1 MFSGALWHDR
11 EFIKLWIGQ
20 TVSASGSA
28 ITSLALPT
36 AAILALHAGPLQVG
50 LLAAFQ
56 RVPFVFLT
64 LFAGVWLDRVR
75 RRPVM
80 IAADVGRALILAAVP
95 LAAFASA
102 LSMAELYVAAALLGT
117 CTVFFDVGVLAFL
130 PRLIGRDQLTEGYTK
145 LDTSFSIS
153 SLVGPGLGGLLIQAL
168 TAPVALLANSGT
180 YLVSAV
186 MLALIRR
193 SEPKLE
199 TLSEGSAVGRIR
211 DEIVEGLRWVFGHAI
226 LRSIV
231 LGLTFAWFG
240 FAMVQPLILVFA
252 YRSLHFT
259 PSLMGAILTVEG
271 VSGLVGLWT
280 SALVVRRLGV
290 GRTMWVTQLV
300 MAGALFAIPL
310 ARFGQPVIVMGAAL
324 VTFGV
329 AVTMQDLTQVTLR
342 QSLTPDRLQGRM
354 NSIFRLFYWGSTPLA
369 SFLGGVLG
377 DRIGPST
384 TITIGAALCL
394 VAVLGIRL
402 SAMGRLPQK
411 SVAAVT

>member
-1 MFSGALWHDR
+1 MLSGGLWHDR
-11 EFIKLWIGQ
+11 EFIKLWIGES
-20 TVSASGSA
+20 VSASGSA

-80 IAADVGRALILAAVP
+80 IATDIGRAVILAAVP

-102 LSMAELYVAAALLGT
+102 LSMAELYVAALLLGT

-130 PRLIGRDQLTEGYTK
+130 PGLIGRDQLTEGYTK

-153 SLVGPGLGGLLIQAL
+153 ALVGPGLGGLLIQAL
-168 TAPVALLANSGT
+168 TAPIALLANSGT
-180 YLVSAV
+180 YLISAV
-186 MLALIRR
+186 MLVLIRR
-193 SEPKLE
+193 PEPTLE
-199 TLSEGSAVGRIR
+199 ILSEGSAIARIR
-211 DEIVEGLRWVFGHAI
+211 HEIVEGLRWVFGHAI

-231 LGLTFAWFG
+231 LGFTFAWFG
-240 FAMVQPLILVFA
+240 IGMVQPLILVFA
-252 YRSLHFT
+252 YRNLHFA

-280 SALVVRRLGV
+280 SAWVVRRLGL
-290 GRTMWVTQLV
+290 GRTMWVTQV
-300 MAGALFAIPL
+300 VVAAALFAVPL
-310 ARFGQPVIVMGAAL
+310 ARFGQPVVVMCVAL

-329 AVTMQDLTQVTLR
+329 VMTIQDLNQVTLR
-342 QSLTPDRLQGRM
+342 QFLTPDRLQGRM
-354 NSIFRLFYWGSTPLA
+354 NSIFRLFYWGSTPVA
-369 SFLGGVLG
+369 SFLGGFLG
-377 DRIGPST
+377 DRLGPST
-384 TITIGAALCL
+384 TIEIGAGLCL
-394 VAVLGIRL
+394 IAVPVIGL
-402 SAMGRLPQK
+402 SAMGRLRQK
-411 SVAAVT
+411 AVAAVT

>member
-1 MFSGALWHDR
+1 MFSGALWRDR

-28 ITSLALPT
+28 VTSLALPT

-80 IAADVGRALILAAVP
+80 IVADVARAAILAAVP

-102 LSMAELYVAAALLGT
+102 LSIAELYIAAILLGT

-130 PRLIGRDQLTEGYTK
+130 PGLIGREQLPEGYTK

-153 SLVGPGLGGLLIQAL
+153 ALVGPGLGGLLIQAL
-168 TAPVALLANSGT
+168 TAPIALLANSVS

-186 MLALIRR
+186 MLLLIRR
-193 SEPKLE
+193 PEPDLDYVN
-199 TLSEGSAVGRIR
+199 EGSAIARIR
-211 DEIVEGLRWVFGHAI
+211 NEIVEGLRWVFGHAI

-240 FAMVQPLILVFA
+240 FGMVQPLILVFA
-252 YRSLHFT
+252 YRNLHFT
-259 PSLMGAILTVEG
+259 PSLMGAIFTIEG
-271 VSGLVGLWT
+271 VSGLAGLWA
-280 SALVVRRLGV
+280 SAIVVRRLGL
-290 GRTMWVTQLV
+290 GRTMWAMQLI
-300 MAGALFAIPL
+300 MAAALFVIPL
-310 ARFGQPVIVMGAAL
+310 ARFGAPVFVITVAL
-324 VTFGV
+324 ATFGV
-329 AVTMQDLTQVTLR
+329 AVTIQDLNQVTLR
-342 QSLTPDRLQGRM
+342 QFLTPDRLQGRM
-354 NSIFRLFYWGSTPLA
+354 NSIFRLFYWGSTPVA

-377 DRIGPST
+377 DRLGPST
-384 TITIGAALCL
+384 TIAIGAGLCL
-394 VAVLGIRL
+394 LAVPAIGL

>member
-1 MFSGALWHDR
+1 VFKGALWRDR
-11 EFIKLWIGQ
+11 EFVKLWIGQ

-80 IAADVGRALILAAVP
+80 IATDIARAVILAAVP

-102 LSMAELYVAAALLGT
+102 LSMADLYVAALLLGV

-130 PRLIGRDQLTEGYTK
+130 PGLIGRDQLPEGYTK

-153 SLVGPGLGGLLIQAL
+153 ALVGPGLGGLLIQAL
-168 TAPVALLANSGT
+168 TAPIALLANSVT

-186 MLALIRR
+186 MLLLIRR
-193 SEPKLE
+193 PEPTLE
-199 TLSEGSAVGRIR
+199 VFSEGSALGRIR

-231 LGLTFAWFG
+231 IGLTFAWFG

-252 YRSLHFT
+252 YRSLHFS
-259 PSLMGAILTVEG
+259 PSLMGAILTLEG
-271 VSGLVGLWT
+271 VSGIVGLWT
-280 SALVVRRLGV
+280 CAMVVRRLGL

-300 MAGALFAIPL
+300 MAAALLAIPL
-310 ARFGQPVIVMGAAL
+310 ARFGQPVVVMGAAL
-324 VTFGV
+324 VTFGA
-329 AVTMQDLTQVTLR
+329 AVTIQDLNQVTLR
-342 QSLTPDRLQGRM
+342 QFLTPDRLQGRM
-354 NSIFRLFYWGSTPLA
+354 NSIFRLFYWGSTPVA

-377 DRIGPST
+377 ERLGPST
-384 TITIGAALCL
+384 TITIGGGLCL
-394 VAVLGIRL
+394 IAVLGISL

-411 SVAAVT
+411 SIAAVT

>member
-1 MFSGALWHDR
+1 MFSGSLWHDR

-50 LLAAFQ
+50 LLAALQ

-80 IAADVGRALILAAVP
+80 IASDIGRAVILAAIP
-95 LAAFASA
+95 GAAFASV
-102 LSMAELYVAAALLGT
+102 LSMGALYIAAILLGV

-130 PRLIGRDQLTEGYTK
+130 PGLIGRDELPEGYTK

-153 SLVGPGLGGLLIQAL
+153 ALVGPGLGGVLIQAL
-168 TAPVALLANSGT
+168 TAPIALLANSAS
-180 YLVSAV
+180 YLISAV
-186 MLALIRR
+186 MLVLIRR
-193 SEPKLE
+193 PEPNLE
-199 TLSEGSAVGRIR
+199 YSSEGSAIERIR
-211 DEIVEGLRWVFGHAI
+211 GEIAEGLRWVFGHAI

-231 LGLTFAWFG
+231 IGLTFAWFG

-259 PSLMGAILTVEG
+259 PFLMGAIFTVEG
-271 VSGLVGLWT
+271 LSGLVGLWT
-280 SALVVRRLGV
+280 SAMVVRRLGL

-300 MAGALFAIPL
+300 MAAALFAIPL
-310 ARFGQPVIVMGAAL
+310 AKFGAPVVVMAAGL
-324 VTFGV
+324 ATFGV
-329 AVTMQDLTQVTLR
+329 AVTIQDLNQVTLR
-342 QSLTPDRLQGRM
+342 QFLTPDRLQGRM
-354 NSIFRLFYWGSTPLA
+354 NSIFRLFYWGSTPVA
-369 SFLGGVLG
+369 SLLGGVLG
-377 DRIGPST
+377 DRLGPST
-384 TITIGAALCL
+384 TITLGAGLSL
-394 VAVLGIRL
+394 IAVVGISL
-402 SAMGRLPQK
+402 SALGRLPQK

>member
-1 MFSGALWHDR
+1 MFTGALWRDR

-20 TVSASGSA
+20 AVSATGSA
-28 ITSLALPT
+28 VTSLALPT

-80 IAADVGRALILAAVP
+80 IVADVARAVILAAVP

-102 LSMAELYVAAALLGT
+102 LSIAELYIAAVLLGT
-117 CTVFFDVGVLAFL
+117 CTVFFEVGVLSFL
-130 PRLIGRDQLTEGYTK
+130 PGLIGRDQLTEGYTK

-153 SLVGPGLGGLLIQAL
+153 ALVGPGLGVLLIQAL
-168 TAPVALLANSGT
+168 TAPIALLANSGT
-180 YLVSAV
+180 YLISAV
-186 MLALIRR
+186 MLVLIRR
-193 SEPKLE
+193 PEPTLE
-199 TLSEGSAVGRIR
+199 ILSEGSAIGRVR

-231 LGLTFAWFG
+231 IGLTFGWFG
-240 FAMVQPLILVFA
+240 FAMVRPLILVFA
-252 YRSLHFT
+252 YRNLHFT

-280 SALVVRRLGV
+280 SASVVRRLGL
-290 GRTMWVTQLV
+290 GRTMWVTQIV
-300 MAGALFAIPL
+300 MAASLIAIPL
-310 ARFGQPVIVMGAAL
+310 ARFGQPVVVMGAAL

-329 AVTMQDLTQVTLR
+329 AVTIQDLNQVTLR
-342 QSLTPDRLQGRM
+342 QFLTPDRLQGRM
-354 NSIFRLFYWGSTPLA
+354 NSIFRLFYWGSTPIATLM
-369 SFLGGVLG
+369 GGILG
-377 DRIGPST
+377 DRLGPST
-384 TITIGAALCL
+384 TISIGGGLCL
-394 VAVLGIRL
+394 VAALAIGL

-411 SVAAVT
+411 SVAE

>member
-1 MFSGALWHDR
+1 VFKGALWHDR
-11 EFIKLWIGQ
+11 EFIKLWIGEI
-20 TVSASGSA
+20 VSSSGSA

-36 AAILALHAGPLQVG
+36 AAILTLHAGPLQVG

-80 IAADVGRALILAAVP
+80 IAMDVGRAVILAAVP

-102 LSMAELYVAAALLGT
+102 LSMAELYVAALLLGT

-130 PRLIGRDQLTEGYTK
+130 PGLIGRDQLTEGYTK

-153 SLVGPGLGGLLIQAL
+153 ALVGPGLGGLLIQAL
-168 TAPVALLANSGT
+168 TAPIALLANSGT
-180 YLVSAV
+180 YLISAM
-186 MLALIRR
+186 MLLLIRR
-193 SEPKLE
+193 PEPTLE
-199 TLSEGSAVGRIR
+199 ILSEGSAIVRIR

-231 LGLTFAWFG
+231 LGFTFAWFG
-240 FAMVQPLILVFA
+240 FGMVQPLILVFA

-271 VSGLVGLWT
+271 VSGLAGLWA
-280 SALVVRRLGV
+280 SASVVRRLGL
-290 GRTMWVTQLV
+290 GRTMWMTQIV
-300 MAGALFAIPL
+300 AAAALFAIPL
-310 ARFGQPVIVMGAAL
+310 SRFGQPVVVMGAAL

-329 AVTMQDLTQVTLR
+329 AVTIQDLNQVTLR
-342 QSLTPDRLQGRM
+342 QFLTPDRLQGRM

-377 DRIGPST
+377 DRLGAST
-384 TITIGAALCL
+384 TITIGAGLCL
-394 VAVLGIRL
+394 VAVLGISL
-402 SAMGRLPQK
+402 SAVGRLPQK
-411 SVAAVT
+411 SVSAVT